1 MTLASLFLIGNFGTT
16 EILLILFVII
26 LLFGAKRIPDL
37 AKGLGKGIREFKDA
51 TKEEKPEYRD
61 RPATPPVNPN
71 DPTQPRY

>member
-26 LLFGAKRIPDL
+26 LLFGAKRIPEL

-51 TKEEKPEYRD
+51 SKDEKPEFHD
-61 RPATPPVNPN
+61 RPVNPN
-71 DPTQPRY
+71 DPNQNRL